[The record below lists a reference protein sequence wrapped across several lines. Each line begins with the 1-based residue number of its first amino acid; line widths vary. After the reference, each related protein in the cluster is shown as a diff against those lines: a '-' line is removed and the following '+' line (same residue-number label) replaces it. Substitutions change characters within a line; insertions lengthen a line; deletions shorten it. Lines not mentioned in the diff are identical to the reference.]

1 MELINAKISAAGVI
15 NESEIIKYILNED
28 INSLS
33 KREMQKGRQYY
44 NSQHDV
50 LEKNF
55 NERYIEETETTDGY
69 EKEKRRVFKNPNRSN
84 HHDVHSFHKL
94 LVDQKVSYMVGKE
107 PTISVKGAEDD
118 STSEEYEAFVA
129 DIADENFDEMLQK
142 WVKGASNKGYEVL
155 HFYYDDDGNL
165 DYCIVPA
172 EEIIPI
178 YDSEYQKN
186 LEEVIR
192 YYTVSVIKNGQTYR
206 RRKVEWWKKD
216 GVIIG
221 GAFGKIVSS
230 VVADVIMP
238 PLGLLIGGVN
248 FTDLKWVMKPA
259 EVVDGKE
266 IAAVTLN
273 YGNFLQATFDFL
285 IIAFSIFM
293 FIKLITKLTEKKK
306 AETPAAPPAPPVLSK
321 EEVLLTE
328 IRDILKE
335 K

>member
-1 MELINAKISAAGVI
+1 MGKSSFLQEFKAFA
-15 NESEIIKYILNED
+15 
-28 INSLS
+28 
-33 KREMQKGRQYY
+33 MKG
-44 NSQHDV
+44 NV
-50 LEKNF
+50 
-55 NERYIEETETTDGY
+55 
-69 EKEKRRVFKNPNRSN
+69 
-84 HHDVHSFHKL
+84 
-94 LVDQKVSYMVGKE
+94 VDMAV
-107 PTISVKGAEDD
+107 
-118 STSEEYEAFVA
+118 
-129 DIADENFDEMLQK
+129 
-142 WVKGASNKGYEVL
+142 
-155 HFYYDDDGNL
+155 
-165 DYCIVPA
+165 
-172 EEIIPI
+172 
-178 YDSEYQKN
+178 
-186 LEEVIR
+186 
-192 YYTVSVIKNGQTYR
+192 
-206 RRKVEWWKKD
+206 

-285 IIAFSIFM
+285 IIAFFFFI
-293 FIKLITKLTEKKK
+293 FIKLITKLTENKK
-306 AETPAAPPAPPVLSK
+306 AETPAAPPAPPAPSK